1 MLIQASLKVMPSGAN
16 QKEVYDK
23 VNEVIEMIDNSNL
36 KYQVGS
42 SETTVEG
49 EYKDIFNLVEA
60 IHTKLVDDQLRQ
72 ITMIIITDYN
82 VENTYIEGKLENV
95 NNYLNRGVSDE
106 N

>member
-82 VENTYIEGKLENV
+82 VENTHIEGKLENV